1 MNKTQAQRLLNVAT
15 ALREAPRSLARKFD
29 MTLYG
34 HNCKTPACAI
44 GHYAFRRDLQR
55 VFRLSRDGRL
65 IFPNGEK
72 TSHSDVTSLR
82 HFGITY
88 DESCELFDDTGCDEA
103 KTPIQAA
110 RYIEKFLDRNDW
122 SLEQK

>member
-15 ALREAPRSLARKFD
+15 ALREAPRSISSRFD
-29 MTLYG
+29 MNRYG

-44 GHYAFRRDLQR
+44 GYYAFRRDLQR
-55 VFRLSRDGRL
+55 VFRLGTDGIL
-65 IFPNGEK
+65 IFPNGER
-72 TSHSDVTSLR
+72 TSHNNVTSLR

-88 DESCELFDDTGCDEA
+88 NEACELFNDTGCAEA

-110 RYIEKFLDRNDW
+110 RYIEKFLDKHDW
-122 SLEQK
+122 QLE